1 LPPEHKA
8 KKDSWA
14 GKNTISRVS
23 EPDFD
28 ACGFAVVVIRWP
40 LPKLFAVP
48 AGAEP
53 PMLPETASR
62 DSVPA
67 EWTHHHLLDLER
79 LTPDEIRL
87 LLDTTDLFKQATDG
101 CRKRLTVLAGTTV
114 VNLFFENS
122 TRTRVSFGLAA
133 RRLGADVI
141 DFTTASSSL
150 SKGESFIDTARNLE
164 AMGID
169 AVVVR
174 HATPGTPHLL
184 AQHLRASVINAGDGP
199 HEHPT
204 QGLLDIFSIRERLGS
219 LEGIT
224 VGLVG
229 DIAHS
234 RTARSNLWGLTKL
247 GARVILCGPPTL
259 VSDRWRELGCEVSHD
274 LDAILPRCD
283 VLNLLRIQ
291 FERQSTRP
299 FPSVREYAHLYAMTG
314 ERLRRARRDLVIL
327 APGPINRGVE
337 VTADVADCPQ
347 SLILDQVTNGLA
359 VRMAVLW
366 LLCGPRAAAV
376 AADGGRTGRYV

>member
-1 LPPEHKA
+1 MTS
-8 KKDSWA
+8 DSFY
-14 GKNTISRVS
+14 R
-23 EPDFD
+23 EP
-28 ACGFAVVVIRWP
+28 
-40 LPKLFAVP
+40 
-48 AGAEP
+48 
-53 PMLPETASR
+53 
-62 DSVPA
+62 VPA
-67 EWTHHHLLDLER
+67 EWAHRHLLDLER

-87 LLDTTDLFKQATDG
+87 LLDTATLFKEATGG
-101 CRKRLTVLAGTTV
+101 CRRKLGVLSGFTV

-122 TRTRVSFGLAA
+122 TRTRVSFALAA
-133 RRLGADVI
+133 RRLGADTV
-141 DFTTASSSL
+141 DFTTSSSSL

-174 HATPGTPHLL
+174 HSTPGTPHLL
-184 AQHLRASVINAGDGP
+184 AQHLQVGVINAGDGP

-204 QGLLDIFSIRERLGS
+204 QGLLDIFSIRERLGCI
-219 LEGIT
+219 EGTT
-224 VGLVG
+224 VALVG

-234 RTARSNLWGLTKL
+234 RTARSNIWGLTKL

-259 VSDRWRELGCEVSHD
+259 VSDRWRECGVEVSHD

-283 VLNLLRIQ
+283 VVNLLRIQ

-299 FPSVREYAHLYAMTG
+299 FPSVQEYAHLYAMTG
-314 ERLRRARRDLVIL
+314 ERLRQARDDLLIL

-337 VTADVADCPQ
+337 VTAEVADCSR

-366 LLCGPRAAAV
+366 LICGPRAAPT
-376 AADGGRTGRYV
+376 AAPLGSHVGRLV